1 MMRRVYFHEW
11 ASLSHAGD
19 NEGYRRALFADSR
32 LPLGKARL
40 VSGEVAP
47 FGSVDESLIFSE
59 ADIIARF
66 PDLTADPLLR
76 WGRGNRIAATLF
88 GSLKSSLTRM
98 IEAYGADRVALVI
111 GTSVAGMT
119 ETEAFFLGGKRDECF
134 RDTDLE
140 MYNPV
145 RALRALSGIK
155 GPAYAI
161 STACSSSTKA
171 LIAAARLIKSGAVDA
186 ALCGGMDAKSL
197 FTLSGFHALSALS
210 LKPTQPFGEH
220 REGINLGEGG
230 ALFLLSREPSE
241 YELAGWGETS
251 DAYHISSP
259 DPEAHAVKAAVSHAF
274 KMADVSSVDFVC
286 AHGTGT
292 VKNDKMEASVIHD
305 LAPNAW
311 VSSPKAITG
320 HTLGGAGALCVAA
333 ALIGLREKRLP
344 AHLIDDTPDPRLAKI
359 KLALQSVSMPTL
371 NTVLCNSFAFG
382 GNNAVLLIKRVAHA
396 TDKP

>member
-1 MMRRVYFHEW
+1 
-11 ASLSHAGD
+11 
-19 NEGYRRALFADSR
+19 
-32 LPLGKARL
+32 
-40 VSGEVAP
+40 
-47 FGSVDESLIFSE
+47 
-59 ADIIARF
+59 
-66 PDLTADPLLR
+66 
-76 WGRGNRIAATLF
+76 
-88 GSLKSSLTRM
+88 
-98 IEAYGADRVALVI
+98 
-111 GTSVAGMT
+111 
-119 ETEAFFLGGKRDECF
+119 
-134 RDTDLE
+134 

-197 FTLSGFHALSALS
+197 FALSGFHALSALS

-220 REGINLGEGG
+220 RDGINLGEGG

-274 KMADVSSVDFVC
+274 KMADVSSVDYVF

-292 VKNDKMEASVIHD
+292 VKNDEMEARVIHD

-311 VSSPKAITG
+311 VSSPKAITA
-320 HTLGGAGALCVAA
+320 HTMGGAGALCVAA